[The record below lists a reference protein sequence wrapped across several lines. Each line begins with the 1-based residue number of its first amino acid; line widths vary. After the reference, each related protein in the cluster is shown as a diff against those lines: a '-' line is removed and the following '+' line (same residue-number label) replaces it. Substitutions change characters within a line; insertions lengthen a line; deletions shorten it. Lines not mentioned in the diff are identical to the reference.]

1 MVLEELENIQKRN
14 SIRSLIDSHK
24 LNDLMAVEFDTVE
37 PDTPLYDVLAK
48 MKNNDLHEIP
58 VIDKGN
64 FEGVVSFGTL
74 LKRKALPLNTK
85 AKSVME
91 TPPEIYPDTRITE
104 VAEKLVSTGYRQM
117 PVIKGNRLEGIISR
131 KDLIGLISKIRD
143 LRNIRVES
151 LMTTEVYTIG
161 ENDPIIDAV
170 ELMREMDI
178 RTLPVVDKR
187 GRLSGIIGVKD
198 IVEYH
203 WREKQRQTI
212 GEVTGNSTPVTIK
225 VSSLAVDTP
234 VTTRPDSTIGEVAE
248 LMLEH
253 NISTLPV
260 LEREDEEEELV
271 GIITTYD
278 LIELI
283 ASFKEREM
291 VYVQI
296 SGLEEEDAYELEVMD
311 KEIQTG
317 LSKIAR
323 ISTPLLFTVHV
334 SKYHKEGTSSKYSLS
349 ARLVTEHK
357 IFLAKAHDWSLIK
370 ATVELMDRLERA
382 VKEYKEEYIEKRR
395 GGR

>member
-14 SIRSLIDSHK
+14 MIQSMIDSFR
-24 LNDLMAVEFDTVE
+24 LSDLMAVEFDTVE
-37 PDTPLYDVLAK
+37 PDSPLYDVLSK

-58 VIDKGN
+58 VVERDN

-91 TPPEIYPDTRITE
+91 TPPEMHPDTRITE

-117 PVIKGNRLEGIISR
+117 PVIRNNRLEGIISR
-131 KDLIGLISKIRD
+131 KNLIGIIPKIRD
-143 LRNIRVES
+143 LRNIKVES

-161 ENDPIIDAV
+161 ENDPIVDAV

-178 RTLPVVDKR
+178 RTLPVVDNH

-198 IVEYH
+198 IVDYH
-203 WREKQRQTI
+203 WREKQKQTM
-212 GEVTGNSTPVTIK
+212 GEVTGNSTPVTIR

-234 VTTRPDSTIGEVAE
+234 ITTRPDSSIGEIAE
-248 LMLEH
+248 LMLDR

-260 LEREDEEEELV
+260 LAKEGEEEELV

-278 LIELI
+278 IIELI
-283 ASFKEREM
+283 TTFKEREM

-296 SGLEEEDAYELEVMD
+296 SGLEEEDAYELEMME

-317 LSKIAR
+317 LSKIAP

-349 ARLVTEHK
+349 ARLTTEHK
-357 IFLAKAHDWSLIK
+357 IYLAKAHDWSLIR
-370 ATVELMDRLERA
+370 ATVELMNRLDRT
-382 VKEYKEEYIEKRR
+382 VKEDKEEYINKRK